1 MPVLKITDLKPHPMN
16 GYYFDDIQGDG
27 WNDLLQSVRT
37 SGVTNAI
44 TVTKDG
50 TVISGHQRVR
60 ACNLLGIEEIP
71 AHVVEYTPE
80 EMAKH
85 KDVKDLIE
93 SNLKQRVPGNSNP
106 VKLGRCFAFLEEYYN
121 IKQGNNQHKR
131 MENNFTSSKTA
142 EDLAEENGVTR
153 QTISNYKRLA
163 SSIPEMQEL
172 LNTGKVTP
180 TTALAIMRQLSE
192 EEQRE
197 FAQKVADEKK
207 VSSRIADDYIA
218 SIKAEAREEAW
229 QESRA
234 TIEQLRRDN
243 RTLANRAAGKTTI
256 VAPEDYEEVKAK
268 ADAYDEETQRLNK
281 KLDAVYNEKRQL
293 EDTVRELQT
302 QTVREQAN
310 NDFVAGAIYFIAQCG
325 SFIRDVGGYVWIAD
339 KLAELPER
347 DRQGYIK
354 AAMAV
359 RDWATVLLQNIER
372 SECGKQEIER
382 IGIESIKE

>member
-106 VKLGRCFAFLEEYYN
+106 VKLGRCFAFLEGYYN
-121 IKQGNNQHKR
+121 VKEGR
-131 MENNFTSSKTA
+131 PSKKLQNDFVVSKSQQDIA
-142 EDLAEENGVTR
+142 NEAGVTTV
-153 QTISNYKRLA
+153 TIQNYKRLA
-163 SSIPEMQEL
+163 SSIPEMQEII
-172 LNTGKVTP
+172 NTGKVTP

-197 FAQKVADEKK
+197 FVQKVADEKK

-218 SIKAEAREEAW
+218 SIKAEAREEAR

-382 IGIESIKE
+382 IGVESIKE

>member
-121 IKQGNNQHKR
+121 IGHGGDRKSKPNN
-131 MENNFTSSKTA
+131 SVLKTQK
-142 EDLAEENGVTR
+142 ELAEENG
-153 QTISNYKRLA
+153 ISADTMQNYKRLA
-163 SSIPEMQEL
+163 SSIPEMREL

-256 VAPEDYEEVKAK
+256 VAPEGYE
-268 ADAYDEETQRLNK
+268 DTL
-281 KLDAVYNEKRQL
+281 RQL
-293 EDTVRELQT
+293 ESAQHTAQRAEEDFQRVR
-302 QTVREQAN
+302 REYADLKKE
-310 NDFVAGAIYFIAQCG
+310 NDLLKEQIGT
-325 SFIRDVGGYVWIAD
+325 DKVWKEAD
-339 KLAELPER
+339 K
-347 DRQGYIK
+347 DIRQFTAATNNYIRMYGGH
-354 AAMAV
+354 A
-359 RDWATVLLQNIER
+359 WAFA
-372 SECGKQEIER
+372 EIENISDDAR
-382 IGIESIKE
+382 KEFLQAIRTLDGFAQQMIQNLGGVIDEE

>member
-1 MPVLKITDLKPHPMN
+1 MPVLKISDLTPHPMN
-16 GYYFDDIQGDG
+16 EYYFDDIQGDG

-44 TVTKDG
+44 TVTNDG
-50 TVISGHQRVR
+50 TIISGHQRVR

-121 IKQGNNQHKR
+121 IGHGGDRKSKPNN
-131 MENNFTSSKTA
+131 SVLKTQK
-142 EDLAEENGVTR
+142 ELAEENG
-153 QTISNYKRLA
+153 ISADTMQNYKRLA

-218 SIKAEAREEAW
+218 SIKAEAREEAR

-256 VAPEDYEEVKAK
+256 VAPEGYE
-268 ADAYDEETQRLNK
+268 DTL
-281 KLDAVYNEKRQL
+281 RQL
-293 EDTVRELQT
+293 ESAQHTAQRAEEDFQRVR
-302 QTVREQAN
+302 REYADLKKE
-310 NDFVAGAIYFIAQCG
+310 NDLLKEQIGT
-325 SFIRDVGGYVWIAD
+325 DKVWKEAD
-339 KLAELPER
+339 KDIRQFTAATNNYIRMYGGHAWAFAELENISDDAR
-347 DRQGYIK
+347 KDF
-354 AAMAV
+354 
-359 RDWATVLLQNIER
+359 LQAIRTLDGFAQQMIQNLGGVIDE
-372 SECGKQEIER
+372 E
-382 IGIESIKE
+382 

>member
-1 MPVLKITDLKPHPMN
+1 MPVLKISDLTPHPMN
-16 GYYFDDIQGDG
+16 EYYFDDIQGDG

-44 TVTKDG
+44 TVTNDG
-50 TVISGHQRVR
+50 TIISGHQRVR

-106 VKLGRCFAFLEEYYN
+106 VKLGRCFAFLEGYYN
-121 IKQGNNQHKR
+121 VKEGR
-131 MENNFTSSKTA
+131 PSKKLQNDFVVSKSQQDIA
-142 EDLAEENGVTR
+142 NEAGVTTV
-153 QTISNYKRLA
+153 TIQNYKRLA

-197 FAQKVADEKK
+197 FVQKVADEKK

-218 SIKAEAREEAW
+218 SIKAEAREEAR

-256 VAPEDYEEVKAK
+256 VAPEGYE
-268 ADAYDEETQRLNK
+268 DTL
-281 KLDAVYNEKRQL
+281 RQL
-293 EDTVRELQT
+293 ESAQHTAQRAEEDFQRVR
-302 QTVREQAN
+302 REYADLKKE
-310 NDFVAGAIYFIAQCG
+310 NDLLKEQIGT
-325 SFIRDVGGYVWIAD
+325 DKVWKEAD
-339 KLAELPER
+339 K
-347 DRQGYIK
+347 DIRQFTAATNNYIRMYGGH
-354 AAMAV
+354 A
-359 RDWATVLLQNIER
+359 WAFA
-372 SECGKQEIER
+372 EIENISDDAR
-382 IGIESIKE
+382 KEFLQAIRTLDGFAQQMIQNLGGVIDEE

>member
-1 MPVLKITDLKPHPMN
+1 MIMNELVTHSAQLPNTIEDLTQFVLVGKSKLNAYMLKLRTVNRLSIAQEIRNQTLEETQELANALIAAEQRIGELLLNLPTSQGRRTDITTSVHGCPEVETKSEAVARMGYGEREAKDYQQMAKNPEIVRKVIEEATAN
-16 GYYFDDIQGDG
+16 GE
-27 WNDLLQSVRT
+27 V
-37 SGVTNAI
+37 
-44 TVTKDG
+44 VTK
-50 TVISGHQRVR
+50 TAV
-60 ACNLLGIEEIP
+60 
-71 AHVVEYTPE
+71 
-80 EMAKH
+80 M
-85 KDVKDLIE
+85 
-93 SNLKQRVPGNSNP
+93 KQIQQ
-106 VKLGRCFAFLEEYYN
+106 A
-121 IKQGNNQHKR
+121 
-131 MENNFTSSKTA
+131 
-142 EDLAEENGVTR
+142 
-153 QTISNYKRLA
+153 
-163 SSIPEMQEL
+163 
-172 LNTGKVTP
+172 
-180 TTALAIMRQLSE
+180 
-192 EEQRE
+192 
-197 FAQKVADEKK
+197 
-207 VSSRIADDYIA
+207 
-218 SIKAEAREEAW
+218 KAEAMEEAR

-382 IGIESIKE
+382 ISIESIKE

>member
-1 MPVLKITDLKPHPMN
+1 MPVLKISDLTPHPMN
-16 GYYFDDIQGDG
+16 EYYFDDIQGDG

-44 TVTKDG
+44 TVTNDG
-50 TVISGHQRVR
+50 TIISGHQRVR

-121 IKQGNNQHKR
+121 IGHGGDRKSKPNN
-131 MENNFTSSKTA
+131 SVLKTQK
-142 EDLAEENGVTR
+142 ELAEENG
-153 QTISNYKRLA
+153 ISADTMQNYKRLA

-197 FAQKVADEKK
+197 FAQKVADEKR

-218 SIKAEAREEAW
+218 SIKAKAREEAR

-256 VAPEDYEEVKAK
+256 VAPEGYE
-268 ADAYDEETQRLNK
+268 DTL
-281 KLDAVYNEKRQL
+281 RQL
-293 EDTVRELQT
+293 ESAQHTAQRAEEDFQRVR
-302 QTVREQAN
+302 REYADLKKE
-310 NDFVAGAIYFIAQCG
+310 NDLLKEQIGT
-325 SFIRDVGGYVWIAD
+325 DKVWKEAD
-339 KLAELPER
+339 K
-347 DRQGYIK
+347 DIRQFTAATNNYIRMYGGH
-354 AAMAV
+354 A
-359 RDWATVLLQNIER
+359 WAFA
-372 SECGKQEIER
+372 EIENISDDAR
-382 IGIESIKE
+382 KEFLQAIRTLDGFAQQMIQNLGGVIDEE

>member
-16 GYYFDDIQGDG
+16 EYYFDDIQGDG

-218 SIKAEAREEAW
+218 SIKAEAREEAR

-256 VAPEDYEEVKAK
+256 VAPEGYE
-268 ADAYDEETQRLNK
+268 DTL
-281 KLDAVYNEKRQL
+281 RQL
-293 EDTVRELQT
+293 ESAQHTAQRAEEDFQRVR
-302 QTVREQAN
+302 REYADLKKE
-310 NDFVAGAIYFIAQCG
+310 NDLLKEQIGT
-325 SFIRDVGGYVWIAD
+325 DKVWKEAD
-339 KLAELPER
+339 K
-347 DRQGYIK
+347 DIRQFTAATNNYIRMYGGH
-354 AAMAV
+354 A
-359 RDWATVLLQNIER
+359 WAFA
-372 SECGKQEIER
+372 EIENISDDAR
-382 IGIESIKE
+382 KEFLQAIRTLDGFAQQMIQNLGGVIDEE